1 MLTTAPDPM
10 KQAQATV
17 DRRQELLGHVR
28 QLLINNL
35 HVRREPD
42 EIDPDAPLFATGLG
56 LDSIDA
62 VELVVCLETAFG
74 VRLGD
79 DRELRRKTRT
89 LNSVVDT
96 VLEATE
102 GSHGG

>member
-1 MLTTAPDPM
+1 MSEPDPM
-10 KQAQATV
+10 QQAQGTV
-17 DRRQELLGHVR
+17 DRRQEILRRVR
-28 QLLINNL
+28 ELLINNL

-74 VRLGD
+74 MRLGD

-89 LNSVVDT
+89 VNSVVDT
-96 VLEATE
+96 VLDETE
-102 GSHGG
+102 ISHGT

>member
-1 MLTTAPDPM
+1 ME
-10 KQAQATV
+10 QAQAAV
-17 DRRQELLGHVR
+17 DRRQDMLRRVR
-28 QLLINNL
+28 ELLINNL

-56 LDSIDA
+56 LDSLDA

-79 DRELRRKTRT
+79 DQELRRKTRT
-89 LNSVVDT
+89 VNSVVDT
-96 VLEATE
+96 VLATTE
-102 GSHGG
+102 TSHGG